1 MAGLPVVF
9 GGAMIG
15 PSRAFNSA
23 ETIGELYD
31 VLEKGGV
38 KIIDSAQLYEGS
50 ERMIGETN
58 GGSRFTIDTKWKGGF
73 AGVLNNKEIVE
84 SAKVSIEQLKVK
96 KGDSDP
102 LVISTHVWFA
112 NHMYEKLISSTST
125 HQIPVS
131 RSTIGFLAFK
141 KSTRL
146 ACFRALV
153 SLTSKPTLSKKSM
166 TTARRMTMSSQLSI
180 RETTPRLHASKI
192 LSSSHSFASSELHST
207 LTRQSPVAS

>member
-15 PSRAFNSA
+15 PPRAFNSA

-102 LVISTHVWFA
+102 LVISTHVWIA
-112 NHMYEKLISSTST
+112 NHMYGKLTSSTST

-131 RSTIGFLAFK
+131 RSTIGFPAFK

-153 SLTSKPTLSKKSM
+153 CPTSKPTLYRKSM
-166 TTARRMTMSSQLSI
+166 TTARRTTMFSPLSI
-180 RETTPRLHASKI
+180 RETTPRLHASRI
-192 LSSSHSFASSELHST
+192 LSSSHSFASSALLST
-207 LTRQSPVAS
+207 LIRQLLVGF